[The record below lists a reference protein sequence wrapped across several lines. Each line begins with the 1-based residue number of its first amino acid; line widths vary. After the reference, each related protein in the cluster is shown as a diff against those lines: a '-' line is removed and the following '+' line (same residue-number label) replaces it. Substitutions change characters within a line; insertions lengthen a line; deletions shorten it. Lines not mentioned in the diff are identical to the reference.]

1 MKIHG
6 IQKLTLLDYPGK
18 IAATLFLAG
27 CNFRCPFCH
36 NASLVTH
43 IENDGVPAEQVL
55 DFLKTRKGLLDGVC
69 ITGGEPLLQKEEEL
83 VPFLRQ
89 IKELGFSV
97 KLDTNGQQYDRL
109 VSLIKD
115 QLIDYVAM
123 DIKNAPEKYALTVGI
138 PHFNIEEVEKSANFL
153 INGNFPYE
161 FRTTVVKE
169 FHEEKDFHAI
179 GKWLQGADQYF
190 LQSFVDSGDI
200 LCPGLSAYSKEEL
213 ENFRQIAARYIP
225 TATLREI
232 E

>member
-6 IQKLTLLDYPGK
+6 MQKLTLIDYPGK

-43 IENDGVPAEQVL
+43 IDHDGISDAQVL
-55 DFLKTRKGLLDGVC
+55 SFLQTRKGLLDGVC

-83 VPFLRQ
+83 VPFLSA
-89 IKELGFSV
+89 IKELGFSI
-97 KLDTNGQQYDRL
+97 KLDTNGQQYDML
-109 VSLIKD
+109 VSLIER

-123 DIKNAPEKYALTVGI
+123 DIKNAPAKYPLTVGL
-138 PHFNIEEVEKSANFL
+138 PHFNIEEVEKSAKFL

-169 FHEEKDFHAI
+169 LHDEQDFHDI
-179 GKWLQGADQYF
+179 GRWLQGAKQYF
-190 LQSFVDSGDI
+190 LQSFVDSGDT
-200 LCPGLSAYSKEEL
+200 LCKGLSAYAKEDL
-213 ENFRQIAARYIP
+213 EKFRQIAARYIP
-225 TATLREI
+225 TAALREI